1 MLELFFFIWLI
12 KIKIVSL
19 YMKKEKFEKFELVLN
34 SDIFTKGV
42 FVNQIDYGFW
52 IEKRIEKIYYAR

>member
-1 MLELFFFIWLI
+1 
-12 KIKIVSL
+12 
-19 YMKKEKFEKFELVLN
+19 MKKEKFEKFELVLN